1 MRPRVGEVGGSDG
14 GPIGGIG
21 DNSALTLARESDGS
35 EVAGVVGL
43 DATLGVDGRDEDT
56 SIFST
61 HMALRSRKIN
71 NVINGHTVKRST

>member
-1 MRPRVGEVGGSDG
+1 M
-14 GPIGGIG
+14 GGIG
-21 DNSALTLARESDGS
+21 DNSALTLAGESDGS

-61 HMALRSRKIN
+61 QRSRKIN